1 MSEKKVQGSRYL
13 QSIKS
18 LPVDFRVGSPNSELR
33 GKSSGVNSNN
43 GRVIMSESIA
53 ENVETLNEV
62 VEGNADADNDD
73 SPYSSLNAS
82 LEVRPS
88 VVGDDLNSEASSLRS
103 VGLSRVDSKWSDTK
117 TYSAKKVV
125 SCTCCFGSKVCFKHV

>member
-1 MSEKKVQGSRYL
+1 MSEKVQGSRYL

-18 LPVDFRVGSPNSELR
+18 LPVDFRVGSPNSEFR
-33 GKSSGVNSNN
+33 EKSRGVNSNN
-43 GRVIMSESIA
+43 ARVIISESSIA

-62 VEGNADADNDD
+62 VEGNVDADNDD
-73 SPYSSLNAS
+73 SPYSSLNPS
-82 LEVRPS
+82 LEGRPS

-125 SCTCCFGSKVCFKHV
+125 SISISIH

>member
-1 MSEKKVQGSRYL
+1 MSEKVQGSRYL

-18 LPVDFRVGSPNSELR
+18 LPVDFRVGSPNSEFR
-33 GKSSGVNSNN
+33 EKSSGVNSNN
-43 GRVIMSESIA
+43 ARVIMSESSIA
-53 ENVETLNEV
+53 ENAETLNEV
-62 VEGNADADNDD
+62 VEGNVDADNDD
-73 SPYSSLNAS
+73 SPYSSLNPS
-82 LEVRPS
+82 LEGRPS

-125 SCTCCFGSKVCFKHV
+125 SISISIH

>member
-1 MSEKKVQGSRYL
+1 MSEKVQGSRYL

-18 LPVDFRVGSPNSELR
+18 LPVDFRVGSPNSEFR
-33 GKSSGVNSNN
+33 EKSSGVNSNN
-43 GRVIMSESIA
+43 ARVIMSESSIA

-62 VEGNADADNDD
+62 VEGNVDADNDD

-82 LEVRPS
+82 LEGRPS

-125 SCTCCFGSKVCFKHV
+125 SISISIH

>member
-1 MSEKKVQGSRYL
+1 MSEKVQGSRYL

-18 LPVDFRVGSPNSELR
+18 LPVDFRVGSPNSEFR
-33 GKSSGVNSNN
+33 EKSSGVNSNN
-43 GRVIMSESIA
+43 ARVIMSESSIA

-62 VEGNADADNDD
+62 VEGNVDADNDD

-82 LEVRPS
+82 LEGRPS
-88 VVGDDLNSEASSLRS
+88 VVGDDLNSEASSLQS

-125 SCTCCFGSKVCFKHV
+125 SISISIH

>member
-1 MSEKKVQGSRYL
+1 MSEKVQGSRYL

-18 LPVDFRVGSPNSELR
+18 LPVDFRVGSPNSESR
-33 GKSSGVNSNN
+33 EKSSGVNSNN
-43 GRVIMSESIA
+43 ARVIMSESSIA
-53 ENVETLNEV
+53 ENAETLNEV
-62 VEGNADADNDD
+62 VEGNVDADNDD
-73 SPYSSLNAS
+73 SPYSSLNPS
-82 LEVRPS
+82 LEGRPS

-125 SCTCCFGSKVCFKHV
+125 SISISIH

>member
-1 MSEKKVQGSRYL
+1 MSEKVQGSRYL

-18 LPVDFRVGSPNSELR
+18 LPVDFRVGSPNSESR
-33 GKSSGVNSNN
+33 EKSSGVNSNN
-43 GRVIMSESIA
+43 ARVIMSESSSIA

-62 VEGNADADNDD
+62 VEGNVDADNDD

-82 LEVRPS
+82 TEGRPS
-88 VVGDDLNSEASSLRS
+88 VVGDDLNSEASSLQS

-125 SCTCCFGSKVCFKHV
+125 SISISIH

>member
-1 MSEKKVQGSRYL
+1 MSEKVQGSRYL

-18 LPVDFRVGSPNSELR
+18 LPVDFRVGSPNSEFR
-33 GKSSGVNSNN
+33 EKSSGVNSNN
-43 GRVIMSESIA
+43 ARVIMSESSSIA

-62 VEGNADADNDD
+62 VEGNVDADNDD

-82 LEVRPS
+82 LEGRPS
-88 VVGDDLNSEASSLRS
+88 VVGDDLNSEASSLQS

-125 SCTCCFGSKVCFKHV
+125 SISISIH

>member
-1 MSEKKVQGSRYL
+1 MSEKVQGSRYL

-18 LPVDFRVGSPNSELR
+18 LPVDFRVGSPNSESR
-33 GKSSGVNSNN
+33 EKSSGVNSNN
-43 GRVIMSESIA
+43 ARVIMSESSIA

-62 VEGNADADNDD
+62 VEGNVDADNDD

-82 LEVRPS
+82 TEGRPS

-103 VGLSRVDSKWSDTK
+103 VGVSRVDSKWSDTK

-125 SCTCCFGSKVCFKHV
+125 SISISIH